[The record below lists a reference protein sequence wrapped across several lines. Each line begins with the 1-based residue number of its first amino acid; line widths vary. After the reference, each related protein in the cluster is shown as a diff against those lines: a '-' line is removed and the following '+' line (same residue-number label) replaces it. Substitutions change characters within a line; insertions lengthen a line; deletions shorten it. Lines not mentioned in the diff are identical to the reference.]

1 MNACRRGLLPAPAK
15 ASKCGCLLL
24 AAAVLGGCATAP
36 VPPPAAPAPGL
47 ASSPLATLSPPDLA
61 TGYQRLAG
69 EPGIVYRLDPAR
81 SQVRIL
87 AFRAG
92 PAARFGHN
100 HVLTSPAFQGFVH
113 MPPGGAAPARMDLV
127 FRLDALAIDEASQRA
142 ALGAGFA
149 GVVDEEAKRGTR
161 EHMLGEDNLQ
171 AERFP
176 FVTVHSVAISGE
188 APVLAARVLVG
199 LHGVERECTLPVRV
213 EGLPGTLRARGSLV
227 LRQSDFGVKPY
238 SAFGGLI
245 SVADEVVVE
254 FEVVG
259 EPFHGSPTSPP

>member
-1 MNACRRGLLPAPAK
+1 MSARCRGLAIGPAMT
-15 ASKCGCLLL
+15 CRGWLLVL
-24 AAAVLGGCATAP
+24 ATAVLGGCTTAP
-36 VPPPAAPAPGL
+36 VPPAESPVPGVAAAPSTTPAP
-47 ASSPLATLSPPDLA
+47 ADLES
-61 TGYQRLAG
+61 GYLRLAG
-69 EPGIVYRLDPAR
+69 EPGTVYRLDPAR

-100 HVLTSPAFQGFVH
+100 HVLTSPGFQGFVH
-113 MPPGGAAPARMDLV
+113 VPPGGAALARIDLV

-142 ALGAGFA
+142 ALGAAFA
-149 GVVDEEAKRGTR
+149 GVMDDEAKRGTR
-161 EHMLGEDNLQ
+161 EHLLGEDNLQ

-176 FVTVHSVAISGE
+176 FVTVRSVAIAGE

-199 LHGVERECTLPVRV
+199 LHGVEREFTLPVRI

-227 LRQSDFGVKPY
+227 LRQSDFGVKSY

-254 FEVVG
+254 FDLLG